1 MAPRETET
9 TLMQNFGVSKA
20 DQQRVLWYV
29 MVFSVVVNT
38 WRGTQNG
45 RNLFGQK
52 D

>member
-1 MAPRETET
+1 M
-9 TLMQNFGVSKA
+9 LMQNFGVSKA

-29 MVFSVVVNT
+29 MVFFVVVNT
-38 WRGTQNG
+38 WHGTQNC